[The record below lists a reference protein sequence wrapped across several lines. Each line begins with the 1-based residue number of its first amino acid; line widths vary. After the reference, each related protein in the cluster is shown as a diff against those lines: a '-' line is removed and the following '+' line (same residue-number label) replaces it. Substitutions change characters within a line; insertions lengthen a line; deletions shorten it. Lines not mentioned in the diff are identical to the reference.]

1 MGSKKLKAIAVSQG
15 TRKVSVQNTQALKRV
30 ITLWRE
36 KLPQAYFYTSKNGGI
51 TRKYLKVAERGIV
64 AWKNMS
70 CPGEMLKYGQNM
82 VDTAKASK
90 VTPRYCRNCPI
101 GCAYDIVIGS
111 GVHRG
116 YTASL
121 TGGGEGTEGAAALIG
136 VEDGGTAY
144 YLTDLYD
151 RLGFDSSEAGSCISL
166 AFECYNRG
174 IISKEDTG
182 GLELQWGNWK
192 AAVALLTMMIRRE
205 GFGKILAE
213 GPQRAA
219 ELIGGEAPK
228 FVLHIK
234 GTGYNIHDW
243 RPYWQKLFAQIVAT
257 AGPCHHGT
265 GVDGL
270 TPEPDLGYPQLQKSF
285 FLEGIID
292 GVKKTQIKKI
302 WTDCLGIC
310 DFVAIGLPE
319 FAKFSAQALS
329 AITGWDFTR
338 EEGEAV
344 GERVI
349 NLEKLFSLR
358 RGFTIDDDLNVGH
371 RTIEA
376 PEEGPAKGR
385 SFAPNLKD
393 LISEYYHAMGW
404 NSKGEP
410 KEETLIRLEL
420 EQEGRRTE

>member
-1 MGSKKLKAIAVSQG
+1 
-15 TRKVSVQNTQALKRV
+15 
-30 ITLWRE
+30 
-36 KLPQAYFYTSKNGGI
+36 
-51 TRKYLKVAERGIV
+51 
-64 AWKNMS
+64 
-70 CPGEMLKYGQNM
+70 MLKYGQNM

-136 VEDGGTAY
+136 VKDGGTAY

-151 RLGFDSSEAGSCISL
+151 RLGLDSSEAGSCISL
-166 AFECYNRG
+166 AFECYERG

-182 GLELQWGNWK
+182 GLELYWGNWE
-192 AAVALLTMMIRRE
+192 AAVELLKSMIHRK
-205 GFGKILAE
+205 GLGKILAE

-219 ELIGGEAPK
+219 ELIGGDAPK
-228 FVLHIK
+228 YALHIK
-234 GTGYNIHDW
+234 GTGYNLHDW
-243 RPYWQKLFAQIVAT
+243 RPYWQKMFSQIIAT

-270 TPEPDLGYPQLQKSF
+270 TPEPDLGYPQRQKSF
-285 FLEGIID
+285 FMDGIID

-319 FAKFSAQALS
+319 FNRLSAQALS
-329 AITGWDFTR
+329 AVTGWDFSP
-338 EEGEAV
+338 EEGNTV

-349 NLEKLFSLR
+349 SLEKLFALR
-358 RGFTIDDDLNVGH
+358 RGFTIADDLDVGP
-371 RTIEA
+371 RVIEA
-376 PEEGPAKGR
+376 PEAGPAKGR
-385 SFAPNLKD
+385 TFAPNLKD
-393 LISEYYHAMGW
+393 LILEYYQAMGW
-404 NSKGEP
+404 NEEGKPEQ
-410 KEETLIRLEL
+410 ETLARLDL
-420 EQEGRRTE
+420 EQEGRSIW